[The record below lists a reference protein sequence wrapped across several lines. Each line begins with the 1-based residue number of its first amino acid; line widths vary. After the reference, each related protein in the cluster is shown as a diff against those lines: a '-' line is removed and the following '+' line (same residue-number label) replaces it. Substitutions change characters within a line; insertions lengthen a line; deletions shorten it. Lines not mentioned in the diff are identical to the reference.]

1 MRALGIDYGE
11 ARVGVAASDDLGM
24 LAHPVETVEVR
35 KVDPVK
41 RIAEIAA
48 ERGAELLVVG
58 MPYRLDGTPGTAA
71 EKVGRF
77 MKKLSKRMP
86 DLRVVAQDERLTTTS
101 AQEKLHAAGRTIKN
115 SRPVI
120 DQAAAVE
127 ILQSYL
133 DEVAGGAVLSDPFE
147 EEDPA

>member
-24 LAHPVETVEVR
+24 LAHPVETVEV
-35 KVDPVK
+35 KKIDVVK
-41 RIAEIAA
+41 RIAAIAA

-77 MKKLSKRMP
+77 LKKLSKAMP

-115 SRPVI
+115 SRSVI

-147 EEDPA
+147 GDDVD

>member
-1 MRALGIDYGE
+1 MKALGIDYGE

-24 LAHPVETVEVR
+24 LAHPVETVEVK
-35 KVDPVK
+35 KVDAVK
-41 RIAEIAA
+41 RITQIAA

-77 MKKLSKRMP
+77 MKKLSKAMP
-86 DLRVVAQDERLTTTS
+86 DLRVVAHDERLTTTS

-115 SRPVI
+115 SRSVI

-133 DEVAGGAVLSDPFE
+133 DEVAGGAVLPDPFE
-147 EEDPA
+147 DDGVE